1 MDFEIVTRDPSS
13 SARTGLLLTPHGAVE
28 TPAFMPCASRGVI
41 KACAPD
47 EVASTGVQA
56 VMCNAFHL
64 LIRPGSEVIH
74 QAGGLHEF
82 MNWPGVVATD
92 SGGFQVFSLAQP
104 KSVTDEGVVLPSPL
118 DGSEICLTPEVSIQV
133 QNELG
138 ADMIMAFDD
147 CTPYPCEY
155 AEAAQ
160 SMERTLR
167 WAQRSKAA
175 HDNSAQALFGI
186 VQGSVYADLR
196 AESARATVEL
206 GFPGYA
212 IGGVSVGETEAE
224 MFAALEA
231 ALPELPEAAP
241 RHLLGV
247 GVPTQMI
254 AAVKRGV
261 DLFDCVLPTR
271 NARHG
276 LLYTWEGIIRIN
288 NARYREDS
296 RPLSE
301 LCDCP
306 ACTQYNR
313 AYLHHLFRLGETAAW
328 RLLSLHNL
336 RFFAQLMEQIREAIG
351 TGKLEDLRA
360 QVAAITERE
369 VV

>member
-13 SARTGLLLTPHGAVE
+13 SARTGLLVTPHGAVE

-64 LIRPGSEVIH
+64 LVRPGSQVIH
-74 QAGGLHEF
+74 QAGGLHRF

-104 KSVTDEGVVLPSPL
+104 KSVTDEGVVLRSPL
-118 DGSEICLTPEVSIQV
+118 DGSKIRLTPEVSIQV
-133 QNELG
+133 QSALG
-138 ADMIMAFDD
+138 ADIIMAFDE
-147 CTPYPCEY
+147 CTSYPCGY
-155 AEAAQ
+155 DDAAQ

-167 WAQRSKAA
+167 WAQQSKAA

-196 AESARATVEL
+196 VESARATAEI

-224 MFAALEA
+224 MFTALDA

-247 GVPTQMI
+247 GVPVQMI
-254 AAVKRGV
+254 EAVKRGV

-276 LLYTWEGIIRIN
+276 LLYTWEGIVRIN
-288 NARYREDS
+288 NAQYREDP

-306 ACTQYNR
+306 ACTHYSR
-313 AYLHHLFRLGETAAW
+313 AYLHHLFRLEEAAAW

-336 RFFAQLMEQIREAIG
+336 RFFMQLMAQIREAIHARE
-351 TGKLEDLRA
+351 LDQLRTR
-360 QVAAITERE
+360 VAAITRS
-369 VV
+369 